1 MSADVWYL
9 DSSAF
14 VKLVRREAETRALT
28 RWLRGR
34 RTCSS
39 DLLRT
44 EVRRAVTD
52 EGPDVRALC
61 TSALASL
68 TLIRLTPQIFDA
80 AGELAGATLRSLDA
94 LHLQAARALGADLA
108 GIVTY
113 DRRLTDAAA
122 SFDMAVAAP
131 A

>member
-1 MSADVWYL
+1 MSGDVWYL

-14 VKLVRREAETRALT
+14 VKLLRREDGTTALR

-44 EVRRAVTD
+44 EVRRAVTGD
-52 EGPDVRALC
+52 DTTTLELAE
-61 TSALASL
+61 TALAAV
-68 TLIRLTPQIFDA
+68 TLVRLTPAIFDG
-80 AGELAGATLRSLDA
+80 AGRLPGRDLRSLDA
-94 LHLQAARALGADLA
+94 LHLGAALAIGDDLA

-113 DRRLTDAAA
+113 DRRLARAA
-122 SFDMAVAAP
+122 DDLGIAVVAP
-131 A
+131 G

>member
-1 MSADVWYL
+1 MSGDVWYL

-14 VKLVRREAETRALT
+14 VKLLRREAETTPLR

-52 EGPDVRALC
+52 EDATTRELAETALAAVTLVRLRPAIFDRAGRLRGPD
-61 TSALASL
+61 
-68 TLIRLTPQIFDA
+68 
-80 AGELAGATLRSLDA
+80 LRSLDA
-94 LHLQAARALGADLA
+94 LHLEAARAIGDDLA

-113 DRRLTDAAA
+113 DRRLARAA
-122 SFDMAVAAP
+122 DDLGLAVVAP
-131 A
+131 G